1 MGKKVNV
8 KNRSAGSV
16 VYHVPDLRV
25 RRDFAPGEIKT
36 VDVDELT
43 QLSYTQGGKLI
54 LSEYLQILDAPVRKE
69 VTGPVEPEYNFSDED
84 VKKLILTGSLDAF
97 LDALDF
103 APTGVI
109 DLIKQYAVSLPMADM
124 NKMQAMKEKL
134 GFDVR
139 VAIENNKEDEP
150 APEQPKRTRR
160 VAATGEDGAPKKSGR
175 RTKAAPKEEE

>member
-25 RRDFAPGEIKT
+25 RRDFAPGEVKT
-36 VDVDELT
+36 VDSEELT
-43 QLSYTQGGKLI
+43 LLSYTQGGKLI
-54 LSEYLQILDAPVRKE
+54 LNEYLQILDEPVRKE
-69 VTGPVEPEYNFSDED
+69 VTGPVEPEYKYTDED

-139 VAIENNKEDEP
+139 TAIENNKEDEP
-150 APEQPKRTRR
+150 VQEKPKRTRR
-160 VAATGEDGAPKKSGR
+160 VTTTTDGEAPKKSGR
-175 RTKAAPKEEE
+175 RTKAAPKVEE

>member
-36 VDVDELT
+36 VDADELT

-84 VKKLILTGSLDAF
+84 VKELILTGSLDAF

-139 VAIENNKEDEP
+139 MAIENNKEDEP

-160 VAATGEDGAPKKSGR
+160 VKTEDGEAPKKSGR
-175 RTKAAPKEEE
+175 RTKAKATPEE